1 MNNYSSSIVK
11 VVSQAL
17 YRTFMWMSIGLFLT
31 GFTSYYLSSSR
42 YMFYFLHGSMYG
54 SFFRVVLFG
63 SQFAIALGL
72 FLGFVKLSYNTLKSL
87 FIAFSIISGATLSY
101 IFLLYDLSSI
111 IGIFFITAG
120 MFFGLCMYGLL
131 TKKDLS
137 PFYVFINMV
146 FWGMFIFCLINLFWK
161 SAVFNSML
169 NVVGIFV
176 FSFLTAMD
184 IQTVKKMLSEY
195 AFDAQMQK
203 KLSIIGAVIMYQNFL
218 NIFLR
223 LLQLFG
229 KRKNN

>member
-17 YRTFMWMSIGLFLT
+17 YKTFMWMAIGLFLT
-31 GFTSYYLSSSR
+31 GFTSYYLSSTR

-54 SFFRVVLFG
+54 SLFRLVLFG
-63 SQFAIALGL
+63 SQIGVALAL
-72 FLGFVKLSYNTLKSL
+72 FLGFTRLSYNTLKSL
-87 FIAFSIISGATLSY
+87 FISFSIISGASLSY

-111 IGIFFITAG
+111 IGIFFITSG
-120 MFFGLCMYGLL
+120 MFFGLCIYGLF

-137 PFYVFINMV
+137 PFYAFINMV
-146 FWGMFIFCLINLFWK
+146 LWGMFIFGLINLFWR
-161 SAVFNSML
+161 SAAFNSML

-176 FSFLTAMD
+176 FSFLTAVD
-184 IQTVKKMLSEY
+184 IQNIKKMLSEY
-195 AFDAQMQK
+195 AFDMQMQK